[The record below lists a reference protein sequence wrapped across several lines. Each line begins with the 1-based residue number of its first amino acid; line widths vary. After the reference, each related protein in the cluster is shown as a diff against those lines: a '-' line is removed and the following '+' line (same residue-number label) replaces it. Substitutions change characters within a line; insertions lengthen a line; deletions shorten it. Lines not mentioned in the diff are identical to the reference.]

1 MVLHSFLPF
10 VHIWMGGG
18 AFLEHFCRRMAA
30 VSVVAVAV
38 VVVVAVAGVGNE
50 VAVAAADVAVVLPV
64 DAYFDSKNGRGAV
77 DLAAVVAR
85 GIPAGE
91 NFVDAVAVAVVVAAA
106 VAIAVVVD
114 SFVVAAVADVG
125 VEVAAVAKVAVVAVG
140 NFGDIHQMSEET
152 EYQRRREALDV
163 AFFSA
168 PLPPSFSARQRSG
181 LAAAETPQSCAADLP
196 PVYA

>member
-10 VHIWMGGG
+10 VHIWMGGW

-30 VSVVAVAV
+30 VSVVAV
-38 VVVVAVAGVGNE
+38 VVAVAGVGNE
-50 VAVAAADVAVVLPV
+50 VVVAAADVAVVLPD
-64 DAYFDSKNGRGAV
+64 DAYFDSKSGRGAV
-77 DLAAVVAR
+77 ADLAAVVAR

-106 VAIAVVVD
+106 VAIAAVVD

-140 NFGDIHQMSEET
+140 NFGDIHQMSEAT